1 MAASDSRLVGVLPRD
16 SVCSIVRCVKPMKR
30 IFSSPVFALAVGF
43 CLRLFFVLKFPA
55 DSGDTA
61 LYEQLA
67 TNWLKHH
74 VFGIDLNGAIT
85 PVDVRMPGYPAF
97 LALVYALT
105 GRTGESARFWVM
117 LGQIGVDLAA
127 CLVTACLAVI
137 LFLMADEHAQPKR
150 VFAVALWLSALCP
163 FTANYPAVPLTEV
176 FAVFLTAVSLV
187 CFAML
192 MAWSREGG
200 FRVVKKDW
208 VLGNDY
214 WVWAGLGGFTVG
226 MGTLFRPEAPLLLV
240 AAGIVL
246 PVLLLLQHEIS
257 RLAKTILLLGVL
269 CLIPLGP
276 WAMRNAMTLHEVQF
290 LTPKYSTLPGEIVP
304 YGFMA
309 WEKTW
314 LYRLRDC
321 YLVPWKLNEEPINVD
336 EIPARAFDSPEEKHR
351 VAAILEKYNEDLT
364 LTKEVDDAFGQIARE
379 RSASHPL
386 RTLLWI
392 PAARAITIWFTARIE
407 LLPISGNVFPLAQ
420 MRDRDP
426 EDQEFTI
433 LLFVLNIIYVG
444 LGAWGAVRLWHSS
457 ASPRPVV
464 AFLILFILLRTVFL
478 TTLETPEP
486 RYVLACFPILIALG
500 AQLFARR
507 AAQPQAS
514 S

>member
-1 MAASDSRLVGVLPRD
+1 
-16 SVCSIVRCVKPMKR
+16 MKR
-30 IFSSPVFALAVGF
+30 IFSSPVLALAVGL
-43 CLRLFFVLKFPA
+43 CLRLLFVLKFPA

-61 LYEQLA
+61 LYEQIA
-67 TNWLKHH
+67 TNWLKRH
-74 VFGIDLNGAIT
+74 VFGIDLNGAVT

-137 LFLMADEHAQPKR
+137 LFLMVDDQAQPKR

-163 FTANYPAVPLTEV
+163 FTANYTAVPLTEV
-176 FAVFLTAVSLV
+176 FAVFLTAISLV
-187 CFAML
+187 CFSML
-192 MAWSREGG
+192 MGWSREGG
-200 FRVVKKDW
+200 IRGVKKDC

-214 WVWAGLGGFTVG
+214 WVWAGLGAFSVG
-226 MGTLFRPEAPLLLV
+226 LGTLFRPEAPLLLV
-240 AAGIVL
+240 SAGIVL
-246 PVLLLLQHEIS
+246 SVLQLLQRAMS
-257 RLAKTILLLGVL
+257 RLAKTILLLGLL
-269 CLIPLGP
+269 CLIPLAP
-276 WAMRNAMTLHEVQF
+276 WAIRNAMTLHEVQF
-290 LTPKYSTLPGEIVP
+290 LTPKYSTLPGEVVP

-314 LYRLRDC
+314 LYRMRDC
-321 YLVPWKLNEEPINVD
+321 YLVPWKLNEEAIDVD
-336 EIPARAFDSPEEKHR
+336 EIPARAFDSPEEKRR
-351 VAAILEKYNEDLT
+351 VAAVLEKYNEDLA
-364 LTKEVDDAFGQIARE
+364 LTKEEDDAFGQIARE
-379 RSASHPL
+379 RAASHPL

-392 PAARAITIWFTARIE
+392 PAARAITMWFTPRIE

-433 LLFVLNIIYVG
+433 LLFVLNIIYAG
-444 LGAWGAVRLWHSS
+444 LGARGAVRLWRSRAS
-457 ASPRPVV
+457 ARPVV

-486 RYVLACFPILIALG
+486 RYVLVCFPILIALG

-514 S
+514 P